1 MLIKLTKIIKGL
13 LLAILLSGI
22 MAAGGTTGLAQSA
35 QKNGKKYVATK
46 EIIFDKA
53 TKQLRK
59 PTDAETQALVDQ
71 VSTLTNRSTEGL
83 TVKQLPNGTK
93 QVNLQGR
100 FNEVVLGRA
109 NADGTVE
116 TRCVSSLEEA
126 IAFLGLEEVN

>member
-1 MLIKLTKIIKGL
+1 MLTKLPKIMKGL
-13 LLAILLSGI
+13 LLTILFSGI

-35 QKNGKKYVATK
+35 QKNGKKYIATK

-53 TKQLRK
+53 THRLRK

-71 VSTLTNRSTEGL
+71 VSALTNRSTEGL

-126 IAFLGLEEVN
+126 IAFLGLEEVR